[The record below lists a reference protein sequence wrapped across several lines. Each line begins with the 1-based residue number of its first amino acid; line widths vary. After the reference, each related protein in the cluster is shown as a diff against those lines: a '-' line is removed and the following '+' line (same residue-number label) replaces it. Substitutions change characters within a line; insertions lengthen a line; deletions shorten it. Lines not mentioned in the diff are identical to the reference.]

1 MKLNSS
7 LDYTDELE
15 HRFDSLSR
23 KFSDLEYRFEDSMKG
38 KYNYTYDLYLS
49 ISKISIIDTYIN

>member
-23 KFSDLEYRFEDSMKG
+23 KLSDLEYRFEDAIKG
-38 KYNYTYDLYLS
+38 KYNYSYDSYLF
-49 ISKISIIDTYIN
+49 ISKISIIDIYIN